1 MSRSIYYTAIAVIF
15 VAFLAMGS
23 VTFAWMFVPTR
34 IIYRESSLHPTP
46 LYSVEVRQHSQ
57 SYFLT
62 PRQKALVDTVYY
74 LTPRVWFGSLGVI
87 VIAILVGA
95 AARLRM
101 RSTD

>member
-1 MSRSIYYTAIAVIF
+1 VSRTIYSISVTVFFAAF
-15 VAFLAMGS
+15 VAMGG
-23 VTFAWMFVPTR
+23 VTFAWMFIPTH
-34 IIYRESSLHPTP
+34 IIYRESSLQPTP
-46 LYSVEVRQHSQ
+46 LSSVEVRQHGQ

-87 VIAILVGA
+87 IVSILVGA

-101 RSTD
+101 PSTD

>member
-1 MSRSIYYTAIAVIF
+1 VSRRIYYTAVAVFF

-23 VTFAWMFVPTR
+23 ITVAWMFVPTH
-34 IIYRESSLHPTP
+34 IIYRQSSLQPTP
-46 LYSVEVRQHSQ
+46 PYSVEVRQHGH

-62 PRQKALVDTVYY
+62 PTQKALVDTIYY

-87 VIAILVGA
+87 IVAILVGA

-101 RSTD
+101 PSTD